1 MSPGALSR
9 VTSLEFPET
18 NANETLSP
26 TGTTATNLGVVIME
40 FRPDELTFPE
50 ASFFHFLHQ
59 FCMVTIVRAIV
70 RPDIERGLGVA
81 RQNRQTYIV
90 VFAVTG
96 DSMV

>member
-1 MSPGALSR
+1 MSPVALSR

-26 TGTTATNLGVVIME
+26 TGTTATNLGVLAIE
-40 FRPDELTFPE
+40 FRPDELTFPD
-50 ASFFHFLHQ
+50 ASFFHCLHQ

-70 RPDIERGLGVA
+70 RPNLERGLGAA
-81 RQNRQTYIV
+81 RHYRQTYIV